1 MIYLG
6 TFFFT
11 SLVHITYIHGMTFSS
26 VFLLIH
32 SVHIQNTRTCQYIK
46 KHLVTA
52 GLGQNHL
59 QLQYV
64 NIYMNISLLG
74 ILLYSSSCLMC
85 CDTITL

>member
-1 MIYLG
+1 
-6 TFFFT
+6 
-11 SLVHITYIHGMTFSS
+11 MTFSS

-85 CDTITL
+85 CDTITLTSLLITKYHVWRHTRYG